1 MIILGIDPGK
11 AIGLCLY
18 DTDARRVVVA
28 ESAEA
33 ATVNDALHRL
43 LPAAD
48 ATVIE
53 RPRVYGMGGN
63 EMADTIEQCGW
74 LIRRC
79 GGMPVAATL
88 DGAGGAFLCWGDR
101 VYTCERRGAL
111 KALSDTIGSDVRKDA
126 GVWAALLTLH
136 GPDAERAPQEAI
148 AGRPYLPRIQSVTA
162 TKTRAAVQGQREQTA
177 IEAREAVPAGPLHGV
192 RAHERAALAVAWSL
206 GKVLGDKWLQS
217 LPM

>member
-33 ATVNDALHRL
+33 LTVDDALHRL
-43 LPAAD
+43 LPACD
-48 ATVIE
+48 LVCIE

-88 DGAGGAFLCWGDR
+88 DGVGGAFLHWGDR

-111 KALSDTIGSDVRKDA
+111 KALSDVIGLDVRKDA
-126 GVWAALLTLH
+126 GVWAALVTLH
-136 GPDAERAPQEAI
+136 GGE
-148 AGRPYLPRIQSVTA
+148 G
-162 TKTRAAVQGQREQTA
+162 AAKKG
-177 IEAREAVPAGPLHGV
+177 GPLHGV
-192 RAHERAALAVAWSL
+192 RSHERAALAVAWSL
-206 GKVLGDKWLQS
+206 GKVLTDKWLQS